1 MQMIDRVW
9 KIVRSGPGGFTL
21 IELMVATAISALV
34 IGIIS
39 VCLSFS
45 LRVWQKTVRAKPDHT
60 LLMAQLLQRQ
70 LSECDPIPINFQS
83 GSRPLFQG
91 KSDSIC
97 FITSQS
103 VKAISKGVPVA
114 VRYTYDPGTRVL
126 SYAELVMNPYRT
138 QALEQFAAGGSPSG
152 TRAEVRTYRVD
163 FPKFSLAY
171 AGKEAREFSGSW
183 LSTEA
188 LPVEILLNWKG
199 VDGVAHS
206 MVCMV
211 NSPFAIESNFL
222 NASTPGGLNQ

>member
-1 MQMIDRVW
+1 MPDRVC
-9 KIVRSGPGGFTL
+9 KITRSGPGGFTL
-21 IELMVATAISALV
+21 IELMVATGISALV

-45 LRVWQKTVRAKPDHT
+45 LRVWQKTAQAKPDHT
-60 LLMAQLLQRQ
+60 LLMAELLQRQ
-70 LSECDPIPINFQS
+70 LSQCDPAPINFEH
-83 GSRPLFQG
+83 GSHPLFQG

-97 FITSQS
+97 FITSDS
-103 VKAISKGVPVA
+103 VKAISGGVPVA
-114 VRYTYDPGTRVL
+114 VRYTYDPGSREL

-138 QALEQFAAGGSPSG
+138 QALEQFAAGGNPSATG
-152 TRAEVRTYRVD
+152 AEVRTCRVD
-163 FPKFSLAY
+163 FPKFTLAY
-171 AGKEAREFSGSW
+171 AGKEAKEFSESW
-183 LSTEA
+183 LSTQA

-199 VDGVAHS
+199 VDGVVHS

>member
-1 MQMIDRVW
+1 MPDRVC
-9 KIVRSGPGGFTL
+9 KTMRSGPGGFTL

-60 LLMAQLLQRQ
+60 LLMAELLQRQ
-70 LSECDPIPINFQS
+70 LSQCDPRPINFEH

-97 FITSQS
+97 FITSDS

-114 VRYTYDPGTRVL
+114 VRYTYDPGSRVL
-126 SYAELVMNPYRT
+126 SYAELVMDPYRT

-152 TRAEVRTYRVD
+152 TQVRAYRVD

-188 LPVEILLNWKG
+188 LPVEILLKWKG